1 MSIANSLRLDD
12 GDNEPASWG
21 YEKNDVATQEP
32 QSLPPPRQMI
42 QIEETERQQLD
53 LFHFSISYKS
63 LILPFFFSPFIQYH
77 SLHLFDKV
85 MEARALWMKEQQ
97 KQSKPETDWYRRNT
111 AHIGGS
117 SSGMHGDCIPF
128 SSGYFA
134 FETMPPRT
142 YTSEPAHSITT
153 TGYEEKRPGE
163 TTEMPFLD
171 KSVTEAKQM
180 SNTEDKD
187 HLVVGPSLKI
197 IILAFED
204 DEIDWPEDDDS
215 EYGGYNGAAIRVE
228 KEDVSFSDLE
238 DVDDTITPTESKM
251 VSKGFETF

>member
-1 MSIANSLRLDD
+1 
-12 GDNEPASWG
+12 
-21 YEKNDVATQEP
+21 
-32 QSLPPPRQMI
+32 
-42 QIEETERQQLD
+42 
-53 LFHFSISYKS
+53 
-63 LILPFFFSPFIQYH
+63 
-77 SLHLFDKV
+77 